1 MRRVHILRFDLWL
14 CLALSFLVSLGTVKL
29 TNKILD
35 QTYAGYVESHEVAG
49 GEIGGVAG
57 AAVFRAQNVDD
68 LLAHDTFT
76 VVSPGI
82 EYMNRGAGY
91 YNNWY
96 MYALTLPSGE
106 RVAAVINFDS
116 LVRSGDDIYSGE
128 TTLPVGCVVYADLTE
143 NENFLSQI
151 EHGAPL
157 SRHDF
162 YIDMIGTG
170 GKLSEEDYHELPTVA
185 VQLATI
191 VLCFPVFH
199 TIGSKLGI
207 FPYFFP
213 PREDKP
219 KKKKKKTDG
228 MEMEWE

>member
-1 MRRVHILRFDLWL
+1 MRRAHFLRFDVWL
-14 CLALSFLVSLGTVKL
+14 CLALGFLVSLGTVKL
-29 TNKILD
+29 ANWVLD
-35 QTYAGYVESHEVAG
+35 QTYAGYVESHEVADG
-49 GEIGGVAG
+49 DIGGIAG
-57 AAVFRAQNVDD
+57 DAVFRAQSVDD
-68 LLAHDTFT
+68 LLSHDTFT

-91 YNNWY
+91 FNNWY

-116 LVRSGDDIYSGE
+116 LVKSGDDFYSGD

-143 NENFLSQI
+143 SENFLSQI
-151 EHGAPL
+151 EHSAPL
-157 SRHDF
+157 DCHDF

-170 GKLSEEDYHELPTVA
+170 GKLSEEDYRELPILL
-185 VQLATI
+185 VQLAT
-191 VLCFPVFH
+191 VLLCFPVFH
-199 TIGSKLGI
+199 MIGSKLGI

-219 KKKKKKTDG
+219 KRQKKKEG
-228 MEMEWE
+228 EMEWE

>member
-29 TNKILD
+29 TNWILD
-35 QTYAGYVESHEVAG
+35 QTYAGYVESHEVADG
-49 GEIGGVAG
+49 DIGGVAG
-57 AAVFRAQNVDD
+57 AEVFRAQDVED
-68 LLAHDTFT
+68 LLGHDTFT

-128 TTLPVGCVVYADLTE
+128 TTLPVGCVVYADLTSSE
-143 NENFLSQI
+143 DFLTQI
-151 EHGAPL
+151 EHAAPL
-157 SRHDF
+157 SRRDF

-170 GKLSEEDYHELPTVA
+170 GKLTEDDYHELPTTL

-191 VLCFPVFH
+191 FLCFPIFH
-199 TIGSKLGI
+199 MIGSKLGI

-213 PREDKP
+213 PRNAKP
-219 KKKKKKTDG
+219 KKQKKKEN
-228 MEMEWE
+228 EMEWE

>member
-14 CLALSFLVSLGTVKL
+14 CLALSFLVSLGTEKL
-29 TNKILD
+29 ANWVLD
-35 QTYAGYVESHEVAG
+35 QTYVSYVESHEVADG
-49 GEIGGVAG
+49 DIGGIAG
-57 AAVFRAQNVDD
+57 DAVFRAQSIDD

-91 YNNWY
+91 YGNWY

-116 LVRSGDDIYSGE
+116 LVKSGDDFYSGD
-128 TTLPVGCVVYADLTE
+128 TTLPVGRIVYEDLE
-143 NENFLSQI
+143 SSENFLSQI

-157 SRHDF
+157 DRHDF

-170 GKLSEEDYHELPTVA
+170 GKLSEEDYRELPILL
-185 VQLATI
+185 VQLGTI
-191 VLCFPVFH
+191 FICFPIFH
-199 TIGSKLGI
+199 AIGSRLGI

-213 PREDKP
+213 PRDKKP
-219 KKKKKKTDG
+219 KKEKD
-228 MEMEWE
+228 EMEWE